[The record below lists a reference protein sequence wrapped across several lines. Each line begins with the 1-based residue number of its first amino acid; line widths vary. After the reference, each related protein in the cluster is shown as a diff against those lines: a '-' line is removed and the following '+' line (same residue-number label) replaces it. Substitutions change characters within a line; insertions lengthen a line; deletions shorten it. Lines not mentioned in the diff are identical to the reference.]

1 MTSRRQQVQQQAGEW
16 KPKRNELLLV
26 FDLGVSAGAGAEVER
41 EASGDEYHQALFKK
55 LQQGARAL
63 DLPMATLALL
73 ACHWGIDKALDK
85 ARVEHEEAQARR
97 RRAWVDGPAPSPA
110 PRETAKAGAG
120 EAKPGG
126 RVV

>member
-1 MTSRRQQVQQQAGEW
+1 MTSRKQGQQQAGEW
-16 KPKRNELLLV
+16 KPKPNEVLLT
-26 FDLGVSAGAGAEVER
+26 FDLGVSAGAEVER

-55 LQQGARAL
+55 LREGARAL
-63 DLPMATLALL
+63 DLPMAALAML
-73 ACHWGIDKALDK
+73 ACHWGIDKAIAK
-85 ARVEHEEAQARR
+85 AQVEFDEAQARR

-126 RVV
+126 RVA